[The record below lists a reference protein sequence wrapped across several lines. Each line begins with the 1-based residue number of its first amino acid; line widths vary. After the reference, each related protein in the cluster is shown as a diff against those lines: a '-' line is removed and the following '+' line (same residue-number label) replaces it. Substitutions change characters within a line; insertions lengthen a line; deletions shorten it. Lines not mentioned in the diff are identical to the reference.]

1 MCSNKNWWRAALKL
15 VELQEL
21 GRVTSSPLT
30 EEPEKL
36 IKAPEKGG
44 TIAGLV
50 VATQQPNESSNKQQC
65 VK

>member
-1 MCSNKNWWRAALKL
+1 MSPDRNWWHVALKL

-21 GRVTSSPLT
+21 GHVKSSPLT

-44 TIAGLV
+44 TVAGLV
-50 VATQQPNESSNKQQC
+50 VATQPPNESSNKQKC

>member
-1 MCSNKNWWRAALKL
+1 MK
-15 VELQEL
+15 
-21 GRVTSSPLT
+21 SSPLT

-44 TIAGLV
+44 TVAGLV
-50 VATQQPNESSNKQQC
+50 VATQPPNESSNKQKC